1 MSQTSEPRP
10 KHGWIYMVN
19 PYRVFLSCRNGHR
32 HFYDLGEPTEISC
45 PVKDCGETINPS
57 QIFRGA
63 HPYIIWTSNEFL
75 GELKRYP
82 VFTAIPL
89 TSEKSTPR
97 QYERLSTTY
106 AIRNTLQN
114 GLTTKSYALI
124 HQITTIDAACFR
136 DHSGQ
141 WLKRM
146 GAVSKQDRERIQE
159 RLMYYFGIPEEPSD
173 EWFTDNA
180 TPELLKKVFYLLPDS
195 QKKFAIDILIEQL
208 GDD

>member
-1 MSQTSEPRP
+1 MPQSSEPRP
-10 KHGWIYMVN
+10 KHGWIYMIN

-32 HFYDLGEPTEISC
+32 HFHDLGEPTEIIC

-75 GELKRYP
+75 DELRRYP

-89 TSEKSTPR
+89 TSEKDTPR
-97 QYERLSTTY
+97 QYENLSTTY
-106 AIRNTLQN
+106 AIRNTPQN

-136 DHSGQ
+136 DSSGQ
-141 WLKRM
+141 WLKKL
-146 GAVSKQDRERIQE
+146 GSVSKQDRERIQE

-173 EWFTDNA
+173 EWLKDNVS
-180 TPELLKKVFYLLPDS
+180 PELVERIFDYLS
-195 QKKFAIDILIEQL
+195 EAQKQEVLEYLINGL
-208 GDD
+208 SDK